1 VNFKPYL
8 HHLLVALALL
18 AVAALFFSPNAFQG
32 KVLFQNDNVQAQG
45 IQSEIQQYLKQGES
59 APLWTNSQFGGMPSF
74 QIYVKPEVD
83 VIRPFMKLPF
93 LFTDLSA
100 VWAQVFAAMLMA
112 YLLLLTLGARW
123 QVALMGALGYG
134 ITSYNVD
141 ILEAGHS
148 TKMAALALTP
158 GMLASTVLVA
168 RGRYLLGGGLLAL
181 LTAMQVYVNHLQISY
196 YTLLLVGIYFLVMLV
211 DMVRQGQIGNWL
223 RSAGVAGVA
232 VALGFA
238 TSAGK
243 LWSTMEYAGETIRGK
258 SELSAPTSA
267 KGTPAKGDGLSFEY
281 AYDWSCGKM
290 ESLSL
295 LVPHFAGGGNNEKF
309 KDTKLYKSVPADQ
322 RNGIGTAFYTGS
334 QPFVGT
340 AIYAGAIILFLF
352 LLGALCVRGPLKWWL
367 LIGSLFMVS
376 IAWGKYFYLNHLLF
390 EYFPMYNKFRAVTMA
405 FGLAQLGFVALGA
418 LGLQQF
424 IWGDL
429 SEAERKRNLL
439 IAAGV
444 TIGLAL
450 LSNVLAGSGA
460 NDKEFS
466 DEMLRV
472 IQTDRSAM
480 VWADSMRSAVLIAIA
495 AGLLWLFQRG
505 SLQGTWVVLGIAV
518 LSLGD
523 NWMVANRTIGPEKYV
538 SPRNGG
544 APPMENYDKQIKADK
559 DIHFRVL
566 DLARGGIAANGST
579 SYFHKSISGYHA
591 AKLQRFQQVLERYL
605 SGENLGNS
613 LHILGMMNTKYIVT
627 PKRDVV
633 PNPEACGHAWFVKHW
648 TEVPD
653 GDAELNALKD
663 LNPRDSAVIQTAF
676 AGDLKGFVPQRDS
689 SAQIKLVRYHP
700 DRMEYAYSA
709 STDQLALFPEQYY
722 PPAKGWKCYL
732 NGQPYNDF
740 VKANFLIRAL
750 KVPAGQG
757 MKLEMRFEP
766 QSYLL
771 GSRIGLV
778 AAVLCVLAA
787 VAGVVLAV
795 RKRGS
800 EAGA

>member
-1 VNFKPYL
+1 VNLKPYL
-8 HHLLVALALL
+8 HHLLVAFALM
-18 AVAALFFSPNAFQG
+18 AVAAVFFSPNAFQN

-45 IQSEIQQYLKQGES
+45 IQSEIQQYLKQGEP

-74 QIYVKPEVD
+74 QIYVKPELD
-83 VIRPFMKLPF
+83 IIRPFMKLPF

-112 YLLLLTLGARW
+112 YLLLTVLGARW
-123 QVALMGALGYG
+123 PVALMGALGYG

-158 GMLASTVLVA
+158 GLLACTVLTM
-168 RGRYLLGGGLLAL
+168 RGKYLLGGGLLAL
-181 LTAMQVYVNHLQISY
+181 LTAMQVYVNHLQITY
-196 YTLLLVGIYFLVMLV
+196 YTLLLVGIYFLVSLV
-211 DMVRQGQIGNWL
+211 EMARNGQLMAWL
-223 RSAGVAGVA
+223 KSAAVTAVA
-232 VALGFA
+232 VGLGFA

-267 KGTPAKGDGLSFEY
+267 KGTPAKGDGLSFDY

-290 ESLSL
+290 ESLTL

-322 RNGIGTAFYTGS
+322 RGSIGTAFYTGS

-340 AIYAGAIILFLF
+340 AIYAGAIVLFLF
-352 LLGALCVRGPLKWWL
+352 LLGALCVRGTMKWWL
-367 LIGSLFMVS
+367 LLGTLFMVS

-418 LGLQQF
+418 LGVQEF
-424 IWGDL
+424 IGGTM
-429 SEAERKRNLL
+429 SATERQRNLL

-444 TIGLAL
+444 TIGVCL
-450 LSNVLAGSGA
+450 LTNVLAGSGA
-460 NDKEFS
+460 NDSQFG
-466 DEMLRV
+466 DDMLRV
-472 IQTDRSAM
+472 IEADRSAM
-480 VWADSMRSAVLIAIA
+480 VWSDSMRSAIFVALA
-495 AGLLWLFQRG
+495 AGLLWLFHRG
-505 SLQGTWVVLGIAV
+505 SLQATWAV
-518 LSLGD
+518 LAIAGLSLAD
-523 NWMVANRTIGPEKYV
+523 NWTVATRTIGPEKYV
-538 SPRNGG
+538 SQRNNG
-544 APPMENYDKQIKADK
+544 APAMKAYDKQIKADK

-566 DLARGGIAANGST
+566 DLARGGIAGNGST

-605 SGENLGNS
+605 SGENLGKS
-613 LHILGMMNTKYIVT
+613 LHILGMMNTKYLVT
-627 PKRDVV
+627 PQEELV

-648 TEVPD
+648 MEVPD
-653 GDAELNALKD
+653 GDAELAALKD
-663 LNPRDSAVIQTAF
+663 LNPRDTAVIQTAF
-676 AGDLKGFVPQRDS
+676 VTALKGFSPQRDS
-689 SAQIKLVRYHP
+689 AAQIKLTDYHP
-700 DRMEYAYSA
+700 DRMTYQYSA
-709 STDQLALFPEQYY
+709 ATDQLAVFPEQYY

-732 NGQPYNDF
+732 NGQPYDDF

-750 KVPAGQG
+750 KVPAGQH

-766 QSYLL
+766 KSYIL
-771 GSRIGLV
+771 GSTIGWITALLCV
-778 AAVLCVLAA
+778 AAAA
-787 VAGVVLAV
+787 GGVFLAV
-795 RKRGS
+795 RKGLAKS
-800 EAGA
+800 AA

>member
-1 VNFKPYL
+1 VNLKPYL
-8 HHLLVALALL
+8 HHLLVAIALL
-18 AVAALFFSPNAFQG
+18 AVAAIFFSPNAFQG

-45 IQSEIQQYLKQGES
+45 IQSEIQQYLKQGEP

-74 QIYVKPEVD
+74 QVYVKPELD
-83 VIRPFMKLPF
+83 IIRPFMKLPF

-112 YLLLLTLGARW
+112 YLLLTVLGARW
-123 QVALMGALGYG
+123 PVALMGALGYG

-158 GMLASTVLVA
+158 GLLACTVLTM
-168 RGRYLLGGGLLAL
+168 RGKYLLGGGLLAL
-181 LTAMQVYVNHLQISY
+181 LTAMQVYVNHLQITY
-196 YTLLLVGIYFLVMLV
+196 YTLLLVGIYFLVSLV
-211 DMVRQGQIGNWL
+211 EMARNGQLMAWL
-223 RSAGVAGVA
+223 KSAAVTAVA
-232 VALGFA
+232 VGLGFA

-267 KGTPAKGDGLSFEY
+267 KGTPAKGDGLSFDY

-290 ESLSL
+290 ESLTL

-322 RNGIGTAFYTGS
+322 RGSIGTAFYTGS

-340 AIYAGAIILFLF
+340 AIYAGAIVLFLF
-352 LLGALCVRGPLKWWL
+352 LLGALCVRGTMKWWL
-367 LIGSLFMVS
+367 LLGTLFMVS

-405 FGLAQLGFVALGA
+405 FGLAQLGFVTLGA
-418 LGLQQF
+418 LGVQEF
-424 IWGDL
+424 IAGNMT
-429 SEAERKRNLL
+429 ATERQRNLF

-444 TIGLAL
+444 TIGMCLLA
-450 LSNVLAGSGA
+450 NVLAGSGA
-460 NDKEFS
+460 NDSQFG
-466 DEMLRV
+466 DDMLRV
-472 IQTDRSAM
+472 IEADRSAM
-480 VWADSMRSAVLIAIA
+480 VWSDSMRSAIFVALA
-495 AGLLWLFQRG
+495 AGLLWLFHRG
-505 SLQGTWVVLGIAV
+505 SLQATWAVLAIAV
-518 LSLGD
+518 LSLAD
-523 NWMVANRTIGPEKYV
+523 NWTVATRTIGPEKYV
-538 SPRNGG
+538 SQRNSG
-544 APPMENYDKQIKADK
+544 APAMKAYDKQIKADK

-566 DLARGGIAANGST
+566 DLARGGIAGNGST

-605 SGENLGNS
+605 SGDGLGKS
-613 LHILGMMNTKYIVT
+613 LHILGMMNTKYLVT
-627 PKRDVV
+627 PKEEVV

-653 GDAELNALKD
+653 GDAELAALKD
-663 LNPRDSAVIQTAF
+663 LNPRDTAVIQTAF
-676 AGDLKGFVPQRDS
+676 AAALKGFSPQRDS
-689 SAQIKLVRYHP
+689 AAQIKLVSYHP
-700 DRMEYAYSA
+700 DRMAYEYSA
-709 STDQLALFPEQYY
+709 ANDQLAVFPEQYY

-732 NGQPYNDF
+732 NGQPYDDF

-750 KVPAGQG
+750 KVPAGQN

-766 QSYLL
+766 KSYIL
-771 GSRIGLV
+771 GSTIGWITALLCVV
-778 AAVLCVLAA
+778 AA
-787 VAGVVLAV
+787 AGGVFLAV
-795 RKRGS
+795 RKGLAKS
-800 EAGA
+800 AA